1 MKFKDAFVG
10 GVIAAAICLGIA
22 WACKDRN
29 TVVIPDNAK
38 YEQAID
44 SLNKEVRKL
53 EITNDSL
60 ISVITN
66 SKGKIDTINNW
77 YERSLLILLISLLP
91 LMHLSSQ
98 NMYPKLVDDSL
109 VVITPQQL
117 KASNLI
123 FLEHKKLKLERF
135 ELNKQLT
142 SYELLTANY
151 AKTDSIRLQQ
161 LARAEL
167 QMQMYDEAISKQ
179 REQIAKMNKKNKR
192 LTTLSIGGFAI
203 SVGLLLALLIK

>member
-1 MKFKDAFVG
+1 
-10 GVIAAAICLGIA
+10 
-22 WACKDRN
+22 
-29 TVVIPDNAK
+29 
-38 YEQAID
+38 
-44 SLNKEVRKL
+44 
-53 EITNDSL
+53 
-60 ISVITN
+60 
-66 SKGKIDTINNW
+66 
-77 YERSLLILLISLLP
+77 
-91 LMHLSSQ
+91 MHLSSQ

-179 REQIAKMNKKNKR
+179 REQIAKMDKKNKR

>member
-1 MKFKDAFVG
+1 
-10 GVIAAAICLGIA
+10 
-22 WACKDRN
+22 
-29 TVVIPDNAK
+29 
-38 YEQAID
+38 
-44 SLNKEVRKL
+44 
-53 EITNDSL
+53 
-60 ISVITN
+60 
-66 SKGKIDTINNW
+66 
-77 YERSLLILLISLLP
+77 
-91 LMHLSSQ
+91 MHLFSQ

>member
-1 MKFKDAFVG
+1 
-10 GVIAAAICLGIA
+10 
-22 WACKDRN
+22 
-29 TVVIPDNAK
+29 
-38 YEQAID
+38 
-44 SLNKEVRKL
+44 
-53 EITNDSL
+53 
-60 ISVITN
+60 
-66 SKGKIDTINNW
+66 
-77 YERSLLILLISLLP
+77 
-91 LMHLSSQ
+91 MHLSSQ

-135 ELNKQLT
+135 ELNKQLA
-142 SYELLTANY
+142 SYELLTVNY

-179 REQIAKMNKKNKR
+179 QEQIAKMNKKNKR

>member
-1 MKFKDAFVG
+1 
-10 GVIAAAICLGIA
+10 
-22 WACKDRN
+22 
-29 TVVIPDNAK
+29 
-38 YEQAID
+38 
-44 SLNKEVRKL
+44 
-53 EITNDSL
+53 
-60 ISVITN
+60 
-66 SKGKIDTINNW
+66 
-77 YERSLLILLISLLP
+77 
-91 LMHLSSQ
+91 MHLSSQ

-192 LTTLSIGGFAI
+192 LTTLSMGGFAI

>member
-1 MKFKDAFVG
+1 
-10 GVIAAAICLGIA
+10 
-22 WACKDRN
+22 
-29 TVVIPDNAK
+29 
-38 YEQAID
+38 
-44 SLNKEVRKL
+44 
-53 EITNDSL
+53 
-60 ISVITN
+60 
-66 SKGKIDTINNW
+66 
-77 YERSLLILLISLLP
+77 
-91 LMHLSSQ
+91 MHLSSQ

-167 QMQMYDEAISKQ
+167 QMQMYDAISKQ

>member
-1 MKFKDAFVG
+1 
-10 GVIAAAICLGIA
+10 
-22 WACKDRN
+22 
-29 TVVIPDNAK
+29 
-38 YEQAID
+38 
-44 SLNKEVRKL
+44 
-53 EITNDSL
+53 
-60 ISVITN
+60 
-66 SKGKIDTINNW
+66 
-77 YERSLLILLISLLP
+77 
-91 LMHLSSQ
+91 MHLSSQ

-167 QMQMYDEAISKQ
+167 QMQMSDEAISKQ

>member
-1 MKFKDAFVG
+1 
-10 GVIAAAICLGIA
+10 
-22 WACKDRN
+22 
-29 TVVIPDNAK
+29 
-38 YEQAID
+38 
-44 SLNKEVRKL
+44 
-53 EITNDSL
+53 
-60 ISVITN
+60 
-66 SKGKIDTINNW
+66 
-77 YERSLLILLISLLP
+77 
-91 LMHLSSQ
+91 MHLSSQ

-167 QMQMYDEAISKQ
+167 QMQMYDEVISKQ

>member
-1 MKFKDAFVG
+1 
-10 GVIAAAICLGIA
+10 
-22 WACKDRN
+22 
-29 TVVIPDNAK
+29 
-38 YEQAID
+38 
-44 SLNKEVRKL
+44 
-53 EITNDSL
+53 
-60 ISVITN
+60 
-66 SKGKIDTINNW
+66 
-77 YERSLLILLISLLP
+77 
-91 LMHLSSQ
+91 MHLSSQ
-98 NMYPKLVDDSL
+98 NMYPKPVDDSL

>member
-1 MKFKDAFVG
+1 
-10 GVIAAAICLGIA
+10 
-22 WACKDRN
+22 
-29 TVVIPDNAK
+29 
-38 YEQAID
+38 
-44 SLNKEVRKL
+44 
-53 EITNDSL
+53 
-60 ISVITN
+60 
-66 SKGKIDTINNW
+66 
-77 YERSLLILLISLLP
+77 
-91 LMHLSSQ
+91 MHLSSQ

-167 QMQMYDEAISKQ
+167 QMQRYDEAISKQ
-179 REQIAKMNKKNKR
+179 QEQIAKMNKKNKR

-203 SVGLLLALLIK
+203 SIGLLLALLIK

>member
-1 MKFKDAFVG
+1 
-10 GVIAAAICLGIA
+10 
-22 WACKDRN
+22 
-29 TVVIPDNAK
+29 
-38 YEQAID
+38 
-44 SLNKEVRKL
+44 
-53 EITNDSL
+53 
-60 ISVITN
+60 
-66 SKGKIDTINNW
+66 
-77 YERSLLILLISLLP
+77 
-91 LMHLSSQ
+91 MHLSSQ

-151 AKTDSIRLQQ
+151 AKTDRIRLQQ

>member
-1 MKFKDAFVG
+1 
-10 GVIAAAICLGIA
+10 
-22 WACKDRN
+22 
-29 TVVIPDNAK
+29 
-38 YEQAID
+38 
-44 SLNKEVRKL
+44 
-53 EITNDSL
+53 
-60 ISVITN
+60 
-66 SKGKIDTINNW
+66 
-77 YERSLLILLISLLP
+77 
-91 LMHLSSQ
+91 MHLSSQ

-179 REQIAKMNKKNKR
+179 QEKIAKMNKKNKR

>member
-1 MKFKDAFVG
+1 
-10 GVIAAAICLGIA
+10 
-22 WACKDRN
+22 
-29 TVVIPDNAK
+29 
-38 YEQAID
+38 
-44 SLNKEVRKL
+44 
-53 EITNDSL
+53 
-60 ISVITN
+60 
-66 SKGKIDTINNW
+66 
-77 YERSLLILLISLLP
+77 
-91 LMHLSSQ
+91 MHLSSQ
-98 NMYPKLVDDSL
+98 SMYPKLVDDSL

>member
-1 MKFKDAFVG
+1 
-10 GVIAAAICLGIA
+10 
-22 WACKDRN
+22 
-29 TVVIPDNAK
+29 
-38 YEQAID
+38 
-44 SLNKEVRKL
+44 
-53 EITNDSL
+53 
-60 ISVITN
+60 
-66 SKGKIDTINNW
+66 
-77 YERSLLILLISLLP
+77 
-91 LMHLSSQ
+91 MHLSSQ

-135 ELNKQLT
+135 ELNKQLA

-192 LTTLSIGGFAI
+192 LITLSIGGFAI

>member
-1 MKFKDAFVG
+1 
-10 GVIAAAICLGIA
+10 
-22 WACKDRN
+22 
-29 TVVIPDNAK
+29 
-38 YEQAID
+38 
-44 SLNKEVRKL
+44 
-53 EITNDSL
+53 
-60 ISVITN
+60 
-66 SKGKIDTINNW
+66 
-77 YERSLLILLISLLP
+77 
-91 LMHLSSQ
+91 MHLSSQ

-123 FLEHKKLKLERF
+123 FLEHKKLRLERF

>member
-1 MKFKDAFVG
+1 
-10 GVIAAAICLGIA
+10 
-22 WACKDRN
+22 
-29 TVVIPDNAK
+29 
-38 YEQAID
+38 
-44 SLNKEVRKL
+44 
-53 EITNDSL
+53 
-60 ISVITN
+60 
-66 SKGKIDTINNW
+66 
-77 YERSLLILLISLLP
+77 
-91 LMHLSSQ
+91 MHLSSQ

-135 ELNKQLT
+135 ELNRQLT

>member
-1 MKFKDAFVG
+1 
-10 GVIAAAICLGIA
+10 
-22 WACKDRN
+22 
-29 TVVIPDNAK
+29 
-38 YEQAID
+38 
-44 SLNKEVRKL
+44 
-53 EITNDSL
+53 
-60 ISVITN
+60 
-66 SKGKIDTINNW
+66 
-77 YERSLLILLISLLP
+77 
-91 LMHLSSQ
+91 MHLSSQ

-192 LTTLSIGGFAI
+192 LATLSIGGFAI

>member
-1 MKFKDAFVG
+1 
-10 GVIAAAICLGIA
+10 
-22 WACKDRN
+22 
-29 TVVIPDNAK
+29 
-38 YEQAID
+38 
-44 SLNKEVRKL
+44 
-53 EITNDSL
+53 
-60 ISVITN
+60 
-66 SKGKIDTINNW
+66 
-77 YERSLLILLISLLP
+77 
-91 LMHLSSQ
+91 MHLSSQ
-98 NMYPKLVDDSL
+98 NMYPKPVDDSL

-179 REQIAKMNKKNKR
+179 QEQIAKMNKKNKR

>member
-1 MKFKDAFVG
+1 
-10 GVIAAAICLGIA
+10 
-22 WACKDRN
+22 
-29 TVVIPDNAK
+29 
-38 YEQAID
+38 
-44 SLNKEVRKL
+44 
-53 EITNDSL
+53 
-60 ISVITN
+60 
-66 SKGKIDTINNW
+66 
-77 YERSLLILLISLLP
+77 
-91 LMHLSSQ
+91 MHLSSQ

-192 LTTLSIGGFAI
+192 LTTLSIEGFAI

>member
-1 MKFKDAFVG
+1 M
-10 GVIAAAICLGIA
+10 
-22 WACKDRN
+22 R
-29 TVVIPDNAK
+29 
-38 YEQAID
+38 
-44 SLNKEVRKL
+44 
-53 EITNDSL
+53 
-60 ISVITN
+60 
-66 SKGKIDTINNW
+66 
-77 YERSLLILLISLLP
+77 
-91 LMHLSSQ
+91 LSSQ

>member
-1 MKFKDAFVG
+1 
-10 GVIAAAICLGIA
+10 
-22 WACKDRN
+22 
-29 TVVIPDNAK
+29 
-38 YEQAID
+38 
-44 SLNKEVRKL
+44 
-53 EITNDSL
+53 
-60 ISVITN
+60 
-66 SKGKIDTINNW
+66 
-77 YERSLLILLISLLP
+77 
-91 LMHLSSQ
+91 MHLSSQ

-179 REQIAKMNKKNKR
+179 QEQITKMNKKNKR

-203 SVGLLLALLIK
+203 SVGLLLVLLIK

>member
-1 MKFKDAFVG
+1 
-10 GVIAAAICLGIA
+10 
-22 WACKDRN
+22 
-29 TVVIPDNAK
+29 
-38 YEQAID
+38 
-44 SLNKEVRKL
+44 
-53 EITNDSL
+53 
-60 ISVITN
+60 
-66 SKGKIDTINNW
+66 
-77 YERSLLILLISLLP
+77 
-91 LMHLSSQ
+91 MHLSSQ

-203 SVGLLLALLIK
+203 GVGLLLALLIK